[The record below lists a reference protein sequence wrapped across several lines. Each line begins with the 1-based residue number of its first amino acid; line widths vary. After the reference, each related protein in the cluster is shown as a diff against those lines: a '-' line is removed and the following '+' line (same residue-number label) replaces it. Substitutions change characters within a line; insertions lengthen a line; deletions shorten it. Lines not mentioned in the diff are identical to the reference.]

1 MQAQRR
7 KRRFP
12 KSGPH
17 PLGVE
22 HEAVQI
28 KNNAVKH
35 KRDPFCE
42 GGALYTGPAEAA
54 NGAKTPHYT
63 SFYHKTQAFE
73 AKKGELF

>member
-1 MQAQRR
+1 
-7 KRRFP
+7 
-12 KSGPH
+12 
-17 PLGVE
+17 
-22 HEAVQI
+22 
-28 KNNAVKH
+28 VKH